1 MNDNSVIRT
10 APYSREAE
18 ASVLGAL
25 LLDNEAIHRIPAM
38 EANAFYVEFNA
49 AVFRAIQQLATAG
62 KPFDVVTV
70 SEHLVESQVIEPDQG
85 LAQLN
90 ALAQYVPSARNIR
103 RYAEIVMERYRQREL
118 MRVGTEISELAMKP
132 GASDE
137 QLNQAQMLLAKLA
150 NVKARREPQHITDS
164 LTGYIDL
171 LTDLSEG
178 KNPAI
183 PTGIAGLDRLLN
195 GGARRGEVM
204 VIGARPKHGKTAL
217 ALAMARNMA
226 HRFGVLFLSQ
236 EMPISQLMHRHTA
249 AMGSVDLGR
258 ILRAEQDDAGMWER
272 VTEAAE
278 RLGRLHLVQDEQ
290 SSLTLMD
297 VRRKA
302 LKVRRERGLDVLFVD
317 FLQLMQGAGG
327 GDDNRNRELDVIVNG
342 LKALAMDMQIAVVI
356 LSQMSRKADEFYG
369 RPAMTHLRD
378 SGAIEAAADQ
388 VVLLFNDWAHP
399 LSKKEPQLEGYA
411 ALEIVAHRNGPPGLV
426 PLHINGALQQVGD
439 WLQPIPSPAASAKS
453 ASRGFAA

>member
-1 MNDNSVIRT
+1 MNDNTVIRT
-10 APYSREAE
+10 APFSREAE
-18 ASVLGAL
+18 SSLLGAL
-25 LLDNEAIHRIPAM
+25 LLDNEAIHRIPAI
-38 EANAFYVEFNA
+38 EANAFYVESNA

-62 KPFDVVTV
+62 KPFDVVSV

-85 LAQLN
+85 LTQLN
-90 ALAQYVPSARNIR
+90 ELAQYVPSARNIR

-118 MRVGTEISELAMKP
+118 MRVGTEISELAMTP
-132 GASDE
+132 GAPDE

-183 PTGIAGLDRLLN
+183 PTGIAGLDRQLN
-195 GGARRGEVM
+195 GGSRRGEVM

-217 ALAMARNMA
+217 ALALARNMA
-226 HRFGVLFLSQ
+226 HDFNVLFLSQ

-258 ILRAEQDDAGMWER
+258 ILRADAADAGMWER
-272 VTEAAE
+272 VSDAAE
-278 RLGRLHLVQDEQ
+278 KLGRLRLVQDDQ

-317 FLQLMQGAGG
+317 FLQLMQGANGG
-327 GDDNRNRELDVIVNG
+327 EDNRNRELDVIVNG
-342 LKALAMDMQIAVVI
+342 LKGLAMDMQIVVVL
-356 LSQMSRKADEFYG
+356 LSQMSRKADEFYA

-388 VVLLFNDWAHP
+388 VILLFNDWAHP
-399 LSKKEPQLEGYA
+399 LSKKEPQFQGYA
-411 ALEIVAHRNGPPGLV
+411 ALEIVAHRNGPTGLV
-426 PLHINGALQQVGD
+426 PLNINGALQQVVD
-439 WLQPIPSPAASAKS
+439 WTQPIPSSTSTTKY
-453 ASRGFAA
+453 ASRGFSA